1 MGVERAAADGR
12 PRGFAAAVSGP
23 GWAEVAVPA
32 SSGNLGAGFDAL
44 GLALELR
51 NTYTFEPSSHDHIE
65 ASGKFGEFVPR
76 DVRRNLAFRAFRSLA
91 PAAAGPYRLHARRI
105 IPAQGGL
112 GSSASAIVGGL
123 VAATLAFDLDVPQ
136 DDLLRRAV
144 ELEGHA
150 DNVAPALLG
159 GMVVTVPDGPDLAW
173 LRLEFPATVGIVLVV
188 PGYRVPTHRARQ
200 VLPDEVP
207 RADAVANLARAALMV
222 GAVNQ
227 DRFDLFQEAMT
238 DRLHQPYRAALN
250 PALEPCMSAAR
261 EAGAYGTA
269 LSGSGP
275 TVIAFCPRDRNLSVA
290 SSMADA
296 CLDSGHS
303 CETYVVSVAV
313 EGAHPTEAWRTRT
326 RPADL

>member
-1 MGVERAAADGR
+1 MGVERQAADGR
-12 PRGFAAAVSGP
+12 PRVFAAAVSGP

-51 NTYTFEPSSHDHIE
+51 NTYRFEPSSHDHIE
-65 ASGKFGEFVPR
+65 ATGKFAEFVPR

-200 VLPDEVP
+200 ALPDEVP

-222 GAVNQ
+222 GAVSQ
-227 DRFDLFQEAMT
+227 ERFDLFQESMT
-238 DRLHQPYRAALN
+238 DRLHQPYRATLN
-250 PALEPCMSAAR
+250 PALEPCMAAAR

-275 TVIAFCPRDRNLSVA
+275 TVIAFGPRDRNLSVA

-303 CETYVVSVAV
+303 CETYVVSAAV

>member
-1 MGVERAAADGR
+1 MGVEREAADSR
-12 PRGFAAAVSGP
+12 ARDFAAAVSGP

-51 NTYTFEPSSHDHIE
+51 NIYRFEPSSHDHIE
-65 ASGKFGEFVPR
+65 ATGKFAEFVPR

-159 GMVVTVPDGPDLAW
+159 GMVVTVPDGSDLAW

-238 DRLHQPYRAALN
+238 DRLHQPYRATLN

-261 EAGAYGTA
+261 AAGAFGTA

-303 CETYVVSVAV
+303 CETYVVSAAI
-313 EGAHPTEAWRTRT
+313 EGALPTEAWRTRT

>member
-1 MGVERAAADGR
+1 MGFGREADGGR
-12 PRGFAAAVSGP
+12 SGDPAKAVNGP

-51 NTYTFEPSSHDHIE
+51 NTYRFEPSSHDHID
-65 ASGKFGEFVPR
+65 ASGKYAEFVPR

-91 PAAAGPYRLHARRI
+91 PAAAGPYRLYAQRI

-123 VAATLAFDLDVPQ
+123 VAAALAFDLDVSQ
-136 DDLLRRAV
+136 DELVRRAA

-159 GMVVTVPDGPDLAW
+159 GMVVTVPEGTELQW
-173 LRLEFPATVGIVLVV
+173 LPLEFPATVGIVLVV

-200 VLPDEVP
+200 VLPDQVP

-222 GAVNQ
+222 GAVNHG
-227 DRFDLFQEAMT
+227 RFDLFQEAMT
-238 DRLHQPYRAALN
+238 DRLHQPYRATLN
-250 PALEPCMSAAR
+250 PALEPCMSAAL
-261 EAGAYGTA
+261 EAGAYGAA

-275 TVIAFCPRDRNLSVA
+275 TVIAFCPRERNLTVA

-296 CLDSGHS
+296 CLDSGHL
-303 CETYVVSVAV
+303 CETYVVGAAV
-313 EGAHPTEAWRTRT
+313 EGAHPTDAWRTQT
-326 RPADL
+326 RQADL